1 MCTTNAQSTRKSS
14 AIPSY
19 PALVYKQQVRFITLS
34 ICCTNL
40 NEKRSLWISDCYQAL
55 KVDLFPPKKAF
66 SAIAMSP
73 QQASLPAD
81 CFRQRF
87 LTAAFMQAPLSLFY
101 KEGALQMHI
110 AAVTRHYTNIQCLQL
125 LPYSFELH
133 RRTSNL
139 IISYQAL
146 IL

>member
-1 MCTTNAQSTRKSS
+1 MDIRLLPSLKS
-14 AIPSY
+14 
-19 PALVYKQQVRFITLS
+19 RFIS
-34 ICCTNL
+34 
-40 NEKRSLWISDCYQAL
+40 
-55 KVDLFPPKKAF
+55 PKKAS